1 MSVTKECHCQLSQN
15 ISLSSL
21 LLPLEQIL
29 EEILFII
36 YHF

>member
-1 MSVTKECHCQLSQN
+1 MSVTKERHCQLSQN
-15 ISLSSL
+15 ISLSPL
-21 LLPLEQIL
+21 LLPLKKIL